1 MEYRIKQGDK
11 FLCIKDLIMDDE
23 KIAYTKGKV
32 YLSEMRDCI
41 TDNEDD
47 TLHDMSELEDF
58 FEHFE
63 KIDAKPVLLTL
74 IKN

>member
-1 MEYRIKQGDK
+1 
-11 FLCIKDLIMDDE
+11 MDDE